1 VRRRARIMVVDDEAI
16 VRDSLREWLEE
27 AGYEVITASS
37 AEDVLS
43 GLEEYNL
50 DVLITDL
57 ELLGLDGIELMK
69 RARAIQPGLETIVIT
84 AYGSISSAITAIKE
98 GAYDYIEKPF
108 CPERV
113 EILIDKIVEHRDL
126 REKNIRLRR
135 HLGESFHEGNLVSKS
150 PRMQRILKMIQTV
163 AKAECTVLIEGE
175 TGTGKEIVARAIHRN
190 SNRAEGPF
198 VPVDLASIPETLLPS
213 ELFGHGK
220 GAFTGATARR
230 IGKFEFADRGTIFLD
245 EVGDIPPNLQHHLL
259 RILQERQFTRLG
271 GMSLSRSM

>member
-1 VRRRARIMVVDDEAI
+1 MVVDDEAI

-27 AGYEVITASS
+27 AGCEVITASS